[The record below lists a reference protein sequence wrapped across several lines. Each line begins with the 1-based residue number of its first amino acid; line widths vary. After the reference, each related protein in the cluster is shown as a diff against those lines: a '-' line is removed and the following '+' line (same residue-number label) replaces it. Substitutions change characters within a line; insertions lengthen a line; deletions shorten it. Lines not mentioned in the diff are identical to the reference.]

1 MMFSIDLRAGAGG
14 QISDKYQH
22 YGQDASPMARPPIH
36 LSEEVHFAQEAH
48 PAQENRLLA

>member
-1 MMFSIDLRAGAGG
+1 MMFFIDLRAVADG

-22 YGQDASPMARPPIH
+22 YGQDASLMARPPIH
-36 LSEEVHFAQEAH
+36 PSQEVHFAQEAH